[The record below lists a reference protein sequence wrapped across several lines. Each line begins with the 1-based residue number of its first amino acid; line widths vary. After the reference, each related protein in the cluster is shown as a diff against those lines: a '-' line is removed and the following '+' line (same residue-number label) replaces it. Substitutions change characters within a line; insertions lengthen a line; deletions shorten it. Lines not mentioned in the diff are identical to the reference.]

1 MKQKRKKSL
10 IALFC
15 IFLIL
20 LAVYFGLQSWNK
32 KQEKRQEEK
41 TNAETVYVTDIDD
54 IIKIKYNVGGG
65 EFTFEKE
72 DDTWY
77 NVQDK
82 DFPLAQSYPQQMAK
96 DFSRLKALRELEG
109 GDSLEDYGLK
119 DPAYT
124 VVLTDKDGKDTT
136 LYYGNAAGEDYY
148 LTVGD
153 TGKVYTVDGT
163 SISDLQYKLEDMAQL
178 DTYPSIGSGNLKKE
192 VITQN
197 GSTTVYDSEKDGDA
211 ENIAAVAGGLGAV
224 KLSDVADYSVE
235 DKDIPGFGLDE
246 TSRITVEATYTESG
260 KDAVLTLYIGNT
272 DGNGKRYVM
281 MNDSRIVYL
290 ISEEICNNI
299 LNKG

>member
-10 IALFC
+10 IVLFC

-20 LAVYFGLQSWNK
+20 LAAYFGLQSWNK
-32 KQEKRQEEK
+32 EQEKKQEEK
-41 TNAETVYVTDIDD
+41 AGAETVYVTDIDN
-54 IIKIKYNVGGG
+54 IIKIKYNVGNG

-72 DDTWY
+72 DDAWY

-82 DFPLAQSYPQQMAK
+82 DFPLAQSYPQQMEK

-119 DPAYT
+119 EPVYT
-124 VVLTDKDGKDTT
+124 VVLTDKDGKETT
-136 LYYGNAAGEDYY
+136 LYYGNAAGDGYY

-163 SISDLQYKLEDMAQL
+163 SISDLQYELKDMAQL
-178 DTYPSIGSGNLKKE
+178 DTYPTIGSGNLKKE
-192 VITQN
+192 IITQN
-197 GSTTVYDSEKDGDA
+197 GSTTIYDSENNEDA

-224 KLSDVADYSVE
+224 VLSDAADYSVE
-235 DKDIPGFGLDE
+235 DKDLSGFGLDE
-246 TSRITVEATYTESG
+246 ASRITVEATYTENG
-260 KDAVLTLYIGNT
+260 KNAVLTLYIGNT
-272 DGNGKRYVM
+272 DGNGNRYVM